1 MRQTMRQRRA
11 WLLVL
16 VILAVAASG
25 AGADKDKPPAKD
37 EEINPAT
44 VGAKGLDDALKRLKA
59 QLVGGDP
66 LPPAEA
72 HKRLKAADGLA
83 VDLIAHEPE
92 VRQPLFI
99 TLDERGR

>member
-1 MRQTMRQRRA
+1 MRQPMTRPRG
-11 WLLVL
+11 WLFVFLG
-16 VILAVAASG
+16 ILAVAASG
-25 AGADKDKPPAKD
+25 TGADTDTPKPPPKD
-37 EEINPAT
+37 EAINPAT

-92 VRQPLFI
+92 VRQPLYI
-99 TLDERGR
+99 T

>member
-1 MRQTMRQRRA
+1 MRQPMTQRRA

-16 VILAVAASG
+16 LGILAAAASG
-25 AGADKDKPPAKD
+25 TGADKPKPPAKD

-72 HKRLKAADGLA
+72 LKRLKAADGLA

-92 VRQPLFI
+92 VRQPLYI
-99 TLDERGR
+99 TF